1 MPKLYT
7 RRQRRSRKALARRRR
22 TLRRKQHG
30 GDLTADLAAHAQT
43 VQGFKDNMAANG
55 VPVAIHQNFPR
66 KNAQDKYVLLY
77 KDAELEDDSAP
88 QKLLVIKM
96 EKQGADFVNVSVE
109 VLQDGVPQT
118 FIDEYPSELGG
129 ANADSIAVSG
139 ALGAAFPDGGLA
151 Y

>member
-7 RRQRRSRKALARRRR
+7 RRQKRSRKIIARRRR
-22 TLRRKQHG
+22 TLRRKQRG
-30 GDLTADLAAHAQT
+30 GDLTANLATKAEI
-43 VQGFKDNMAANG
+43 VEGFLGNMAANG
-55 VPVAIHQNFPR
+55 IPIVIHPNFPR

-77 KDAELEDDSAP
+77 KDAELEDDSAA

-118 FIDEYPSELGG
+118 FIDEYPSQLGG
-129 ANADSIAVSG
+129 VNADSVAISG
-139 ALGAAFPDGGLA
+139 SLGAAFPDAGLA